1 MTSLSASYIWVWN
14 RLIARGPT
22 AWGEMQVPP
31 NALTLDAAL
40 NVYRT
45 ATTGFVQKPG
55 DGSMDRKDAVGMVVI
70 WRNPK

>member
-1 MTSLSASYIWVWN
+1 
-14 RLIARGPT
+14 
-22 AWGEMQVPP
+22 MQVPP